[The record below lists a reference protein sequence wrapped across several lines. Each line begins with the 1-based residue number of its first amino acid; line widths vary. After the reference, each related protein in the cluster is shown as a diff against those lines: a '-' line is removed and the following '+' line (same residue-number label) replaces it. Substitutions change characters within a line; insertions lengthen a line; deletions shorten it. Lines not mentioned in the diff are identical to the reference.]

1 MSASAV
7 AQSTPNHA
15 LDQTAAYVQRC
26 SGPFGPPLISFTVRH
41 QKPCPRR
48 RWAVWHA
55 SKAAVAS
62 LYPAGR
68 GVDTIE
74 LSAKCG
80 IRILSRLVPE
90 MTSIT
95 IPLSDERAAQLRVWA
110 EEAGLPPE
118 EFLRRRVEQLLDR
131 PDQQFQKA
139 ADHLLQKNA
148 ELYRRLA

>member
-1 MSASAV
+1 M
-7 AQSTPNHA
+7 
-15 LDQTAAYVQRC
+15 
-26 SGPFGPPLISFTVRH
+26 
-41 QKPCPRR
+41 
-48 RWAVWHA
+48 
-55 SKAAVAS
+55 
-62 LYPAGR
+62 
-68 GVDTIE
+68 
-74 LSAKCG
+74 
-80 IRILSRLVPE
+80 VPE

-95 IPLSDERAAQLRVWA
+95 IPLTDERAAQLRVWA